1 MKINELVKVKRF
13 RDDWHKA
20 TINIIYTNSWIVKNL
35 EQRANKKEITLQQF
49 NVLRILRGQYP
60 KAASNNLL
68 KERMINST
76 PDISRLVDRIVAKGL
91 VMRTKNIRDKRSVD
105 LQITE
110 KGLQLLDEIEED
122 MMLTDLVN
130 SNITEQ
136 EALQLSNLLDK
147 FRGANNGIDE

>member
-1 MKINELVKVKRF
+1 MKINELVKVKKF

-76 PDISRLVDRIVAKGL
+76 PDISRLVDRIAAKGL

>member
-1 MKINELVKVKRF
+1 MKINELVKVKKF
-13 RDDWHKA
+13 RDDWHKT

-35 EQRANKKEITLQQF
+35 EQRAHKKEITLQQF

-91 VMRTKNIRDKRSVD
+91 VIRTKSIRDKRSVD
-105 LQITE
+105 LQITD
-110 KGLQLLDEIEED
+110 KGLRLLDEIEED
-122 MMLTDLVN
+122 MMLTDLIN

-147 FRGANNGIDE
+147 FRGANNDTDE

>member
-1 MKINELVKVKRF
+1 MKINELVKVKKF

-105 LQITE
+105 LEITE

>member
-1 MKINELVKVKRF
+1 MKINELLKVKKF

-20 TINIIYTNSWIVKNL
+20 TLNIIYTNSWIVKKL
-35 EQRANKKEITLQQF
+35 EQRANKKDITLQQF

-91 VMRTKNIRDKRSVD
+91 VMRSKNTLDKRSVD
-105 LQITE
+105 LWITDR
-110 KGLQLLDEIEED
+110 GLQLLDEIEED
-122 MMLTDLVN
+122 MMLTDLIN

-136 EALQLSNLLDK
+136 EALQLSSLLDK
-147 FRGANNGIDE
+147 FRGSMNMDD